1 MATDIKC
8 PKCSHPFSIEDAV
21 SEEYKK
27 ELREQMQVF
36 KKQKEDEF
44 AKREK
49 ELLQLA
55 QNKETEFAKK
65 LNEEKIRLQQTLEE
79 DLRKTITADFETQLR
94 LLQQNNKSNEE
105 KLVLARQKE
114 FEFLQKEQ
122 DLKNKEAELELS
134 VQRKV
139 QEERVRLTGEMQKQ
153 EDNLRK
159 TISNDFENK
168 LRLLEQSNKDN
179 EEKLTLARQK
189 ELEFLQKEQDFKNK
203 EAELE
208 LSVQR
213 KLQEERTK
221 LADELRKLE
230 EQKTAAK
237 DTEYQLR
244 LRELEKQL
252 EDQKKLAEE
261 MRRKAEQGSTQ
272 LQGEVQEL
280 ILEEMLRS
288 AFPFDLVCEVGKGV
302 RGADCTL
309 TIRNNVGQECGKIIF
324 ESKRTKHF
332 DKNWIEKL
340 KADMRSMGAD
350 VGVIVTQA
358 LPEQLE
364 RFGQV
369 EGIWICSFSEVSAL
383 VHVLRDG
390 VLKIAAANRTQE
402 NRGDKMHM
410 LYDYLTSNEFG
421 EQWKAIR
428 EGFQAMKLSIQK
440 ERDAMEKL
448 WKAREKQLEK
458 VLLNAAHIRG
468 SIEGIAGSDNISL
481 NLLDED
487 DSLLLD

>member
-8 PKCSHPFSIEDAV
+8 PNCGHPFTIEDAV

-27 ELREQMQVF
+27 ELREQMLSF
-36 KKQKEDEF
+36 KKQKEEEF
-44 AKREK
+44 ARREK
-49 ELLQLA
+49 ELVQLA
-55 QNKETEFAKK
+55 QNKETEYAKK
-65 LNEEKIRLQQTLEE
+65 LQEEKLRLQQSIE
-79 DLRKTITADFETQLR
+79 DNLRKSITADFDTQLR
-94 LLQQNNKSNEE
+94 LLQQTNKNNEE

-114 FEFLQKEQ
+114 LTFLQKEQ
-122 DLKNKEAELELS
+122 EL
-134 VQRKV
+134 
-139 QEERVRLTGEMQKQ
+139 
-153 EDNLRK
+153 
-159 TISNDFENK
+159 
-168 LRLLEQSNKDN
+168 
-179 EEKLTLARQK
+179 
-189 ELEFLQKEQDFKNK
+189 KNK

-221 LADELRKLE
+221 LSEEIRKLE
-230 EQKTAAK
+230 EQKVASRE
-237 DTEYQLR
+237 TEYQLR

-261 MRRKAEQGSTQ
+261 MRRRAEQGSTQ

-309 TIRNNVGQECGKIIF
+309 TIRNNLGQECGKIIF

-340 KADMRSMGAD
+340 KADMRNMAAD

-358 LPEQLE
+358 LPEQLDK
-364 RFGQV
+364 FGQL
-369 EGIWICSFSEVSAL
+369 EGIWICSFNEVSAL

-390 VLKIAAANRTQE
+390 IIKIAAANRSQE

-428 EGFQAMKLSIQK
+428 EGFQSMKLSIQK
-440 ERDAMEKL
+440 EREAMEKL

-458 VLLNAAHIRG
+458 VLLNAAHIKG
-468 SIEGIAGSDNISL
+468 SIEGIAGSDNIHLSL
-481 NLLDED
+481 GD
-487 DSLLLD
+487 DNEPLLLEE